1 MATKKALAIKAA
13 DEQSRGFLDKI
24 AGLSNNFV
32 VTLLE
37 HEFLTAQVGK
47 KIFGGK
53 GIVIDAG
60 EKAVGI
66 KIKFSDGFDYTFTIT
81 RN

>member
-1 MATKKALAIKAA
+1 MATKKAQAAAAKAVVEQKQTLLEKLA
-13 DEQSRGFLDKI
+13 SSL
-24 AGLSNNFV
+24 V
-32 VTLLE
+32 VSLLE
-37 HEFLTAQVGK
+37 HEFLSAQVGK

-53 GIVIDAG
+53 GTVIDAG

-66 KIKFSDGFDYTFTIT
+66 KVKFSDGLDYTFTIT